1 MTFENGGLYNNIE
14 PIPIKEFISY
24 SVWNKQIIKIKKE
37 TNRKKITICLFRYPE
52 RDLNPHSRN
61 GQRILSP
68 SCLPFHHPGGKQY

>member
-14 PIPIKEFISY
+14 PISINEFIFLLNSKSDSY
-24 SVWNKQIIKIKKE
+24 KDKKE